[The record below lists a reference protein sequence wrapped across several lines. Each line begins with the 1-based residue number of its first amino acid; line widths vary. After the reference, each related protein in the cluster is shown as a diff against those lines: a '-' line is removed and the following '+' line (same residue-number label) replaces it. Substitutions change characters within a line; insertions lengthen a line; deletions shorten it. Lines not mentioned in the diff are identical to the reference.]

1 MRWAALA
8 AGSILVA
15 VCGGAEPPPPDEPAL
30 NAEARVA
37 GGTIAEAAPRLFSAP
52 ELDSLQRFGPLPDS
66 IAVSPDTIILAP
78 DEAVPLSRIGLD
90 VWTADG
96 DQILDLPI
104 LLTLDG
110 DIADIEGD
118 SLRGVRQ
125 GASDLWV
132 RSLIG
137 RPEGDRGEPI
147 HVIVR

>member
-8 AGSILVA
+8 AGSILLA
-15 VCGGAEPPPPDEPAL
+15 ACGGAEPEPPDEPVL

-52 ELDSLQRFGPLPDS
+52 ELDSLQRVGPLPDS
-66 IAVSPDTIILAP
+66 IAVSPDTIVLAP

-90 VWTADG
+90 IRTTTG

-110 DIADIEGD
+110 DIADIEAD
-118 SLRGVRQ
+118 SLRGVRP
-125 GASDLWV
+125 GESTLWV
-132 RSLIG
+132 RTLIG
-137 RPEGDRGEPI
+137 RPEGDPGKPI